1 MKNAP
6 VEKSRNPRLRP
17 PDVRMKPAERK
28 AFLAS
33 VRQLDE
39 QCDSLGVVDPPE
51 TEPAILYS
59 ALEEGR

>member
-1 MKNAP
+1 
-6 VEKSRNPRLRP
+6 
-17 PDVRMKPAERK
+17 MKPAERK